1 MILTL
6 RCWLTCKLL
15 TRNLWFMKF
24 VWPGNWTPGPGPE
37 SLPSSLTSP
46 SPSLITSLRTF
57 PRVKSL
63 RDLRFNASFHHITHP
78 PARAPLTLHLMTYKI
93 VWDYWNA
100 FQKSKIFCRQI
111 ISTKDT
117 QIETNFFTWVTFY
130 QHGHQGIKCI
140 FVKIFFGMFTQ
151 YKNAGQLQV
160 CSEVRVEP
168 FSTDVSWKIGNVEMM
183 MSQL

>member
-1 MILTL
+1 MFSWVSTFVWCASLNIKVTKRLLAQCSGLSCLEFRSRSSQNRNFWIHFWESSPGERMILTL

-63 RDLRFNASFHHITHP
+63 RDLRFNASFHHITHTP
-78 PARAPLTLHLMTYKI
+78 VWAPLTLHLMTYKI

-117 QIETNFFTWVTFY
+117 QIET
-130 QHGHQGIKCI
+130 
-140 FVKIFFGMFTQ
+140 
-151 YKNAGQLQV
+151 
-160 CSEVRVEP
+160 
-168 FSTDVSWKIGNVEMM
+168 
-183 MSQL
+183 